1 MTLVEALGGWNSA
14 VVLAGATALGVAA
27 GTVGT
32 FMLLRKRSLVSDA
45 LSHATLPGIAIAF
58 LVGLA
63 LGVEGRSLPLLLAGA
78 AASGIVGVLAI
89 QAISRHTRLPEDAA
103 IGAVLSV
110 FFGLGVVLLSYIQS
124 LPTGGQAGIKTFILG
139 QTAAM
144 RAPEAAALGL
154 LALVAVAAVLLF
166 FKELRLLAF
175 DQGFARVQ
183 GWPAGRIDL
192 LLMALVTLVTVV
204 GLQTVGLILIIALLI
219 TPAAAARFWTDRL
232 GVMTAISAAI
242 GGLAGGIGAHLSARF
257 ADLPAGAVIVL
268 VAAALFVLSFLFAP
282 ARGVVARSVR
292 HLALRLRVAEGT
304 GLADLAAGRGAPPPL
319 LGRWLSLRGLLRR
332 GPEGWE
338 PTDRGR
344 TVAAAARRNRLLW
357 DRFLERHAALVPATA
372 DWGLAPIDRVL
383 PPDLV
388 RELEA
393 NP

>member
-14 VVLAGATALGVAA
+14 VVLAGTAALGVAA
-27 GTVGT
+27 GTVGV
-32 FMLLRKRSLVSDA
+32 FLLLRRRSLVSDA

-58 LVGLA
+58 MVGA
-63 LGVEGRSLPLLLAGA
+63 WLGIEGRSLPLLLAGA
-78 AASGIVGVLAI
+78 AASGALGVVTI

-110 FFGLGVVLLSYIQS
+110 FFGLGVVLLSYVQT
-124 LPTGGQAGIKTFILG
+124 LPSGGQAGIKTFILG

-144 RAPEAAALGL
+144 RAGEATALGA
-154 LALVAVAAVLLF
+154 LALAAVAMVLLF

-175 DQGFARVQ
+175 DQGFAQVQ
-183 GWPAGRIDL
+183 GWPAARLDL

-232 GVMTAISAAI
+232 GLMTLISAVL
-242 GGLAGGIGAHLSARF
+242 GGLSGGIGAFLSARF

-268 VAAALFVLSFLFAP
+268 VAASLFLLSFLFAP
-282 ARGVVARSVR
+282 ARGVVARVVR
-292 HLALRLRVAEGT
+292 HGLLRLRLAESEE
-304 GLADLAAGRGAPPPL
+304 LAAIAGGQPHPNRPL
-319 LGRWLSLRGLLRR
+319 SAWLRLRGFTGSMGKL
-332 GPEGWE
+332 
-338 PTDRGR
+338 TMRGR
-344 TVAAAARRNRLLW
+344 IRADAALRNRLLW
-357 DRFLERHAALVPATA
+357 NRFIERYPAQLPGIT

-393 NP
+393 GR